1 MLLEKS
7 TQNLFLLVG
16 SDTQKER
23 RKKLSDLQAVP
34 QNETLAVVATGK
46 YIGEGFDLP
55 RLDTLLLTMPV
66 SWKGTLAQYAGR
78 LHRDFAGK
86 KEVKIYDYADIHVP
100 ALERMYRK
108 RLKVYSDL
116 GYQIRFGDQENAIS
130 RIYDG
135 KTFYQDF
142 IQDITNARRTIF
154 FSSVHICTIRRYKKL
169 LPVLQQIKSSG
180 VSMYVH
186 TGIEASE
193 ATDIADE
200 QGRCSCHTEKKLVF
214 Q

>member
-1 MLLEKS
+1 MILTERKTHAEQLVLFLEKS

-78 LHRDFAGK
+78 LHRDFEGK

-108 RLKVYSDL
+108 RLK
-116 GYQIRFGDQENAIS
+116 I
-130 RIYDG
+130 
-135 KTFYQDF
+135 
-142 IQDITNARRTIF
+142 
-154 FSSVHICTIRRYKKL
+154 
-169 LPVLQQIKSSG
+169 
-180 VSMYVH
+180 
-186 TGIEASE
+186 
-193 ATDIADE
+193 
-200 QGRCSCHTEKKLVF
+200 
-214 Q
+214 

>member
-1 MLLEKS
+1 M
-7 TQNLFLLVG
+7 
-16 SDTQKER
+16 
-23 RKKLSDLQAVP
+23 
-34 QNETLAVVATGK
+34 ATGK

-78 LHRDFAGK
+78 LHRDFEGK
-86 KEVKIYDYADIHVP
+86 KEVKIYDYADIHVL

-116 GYQIRFGDQENAIS
+116 GYQIRFGDQENTNR

-142 IQDITNARRTIF
+142 IQDITNTAQDVLLVCT
-154 FSSVHICTIRRYKKL
+154 HINDTQIQKL
-169 LPVLQQIKSSG
+169 
-180 VSMYVH
+180 
-186 TGIEASE
+186 
-193 ATDIADE
+193 
-200 QGRCSCHTEKKLVF
+200 
-214 Q
+214 